1 MLEKIK
7 NKLTYV
13 FTFKILVGTNDLS
26 CKLVLV
32 EVQPCILQVL

>member
-1 MLEKIK
+1 MLENIQ

-13 FTFKILVGTNDLS
+13 FTFKIQVDIDDFS
-26 CKLVLV
+26 CKLILV